1 MLAMRSCLA
10 AGLVM
15 LGVLYAADSGV
26 DIRIVYD
33 NTSADGGLRED
44 WGFSAVAIVGD
55 RRVLFDSGA
64 DADLLLRNLAALGIN
79 PASISHAVISH
90 HHSDHRGGI
99 YRLFQR
105 HPALRVWFLDSFP
118 AEAFEIG
125 LAVGMNPVRVTDPTE
140 IAPGIHTTGPV
151 AGKIPEQAL
160 VIDAAGGPV
169 VLVGCAHPGVDRL
182 VEAAREQR
190 KADSIRLLL
199 GGFHLMRH
207 SEADI
212 ERLIGRLKELGVR
225 QVAPAHCTGEL
236 AKRLLRQEWGENY
249 LACGAGRVIT
259 LP

>member
-1 MLAMRSCLA
+1 MLAALSCVAAGLATLGASLA
-10 AGLVM
+10 AGPG
-15 LGVLYAADSGV
+15 LG
-26 DIRIVYD
+26 IHIVYD

-44 WGFSAVAIVGD
+44 WGFSAVATVGD

-64 DADLLLRNLAALGIN
+64 DADLFLRNLAALGID

-105 HPALRVWFLDSFP
+105 HPAMRVWFLDSFP

-125 LAVGMNPVRVTDPTE
+125 LAVGMNPVRVTGPAE

-151 AGKIPEQAL
+151 GGRIPEQAL
-160 VIDAAGGPV
+160 VIDTAGGPV

-212 ERLIGRLKELGVR
+212 VSLAGRLKQLGVR
-225 QVAPAHCTGEL
+225 RVAPAHCTGEL

-249 LACGAGRVIT
+249 LACGAGRVIN